1 MSALEIVGLDIRHW
15 EAVRAILQDGIE
27 TGQATFETAVPDW
40 KDWDAAHRRDCR
52 LVAVV
57 DSAVAGWAA
66 LARVSP
72 RAAYAGVAEVS
83 IYVGAAYRAR
93 GIGRALLGGLIAA
106 SEAEGIWTLQAI
118 VFPEN
123 AASVA
128 LHEGAGFR
136 LVGRRER
143 IARLG
148 GRWRDTLLLERRS
161 LVAATDATE
170 AP

>member
-1 MSALEIVGLDIRHW
+1 VSALEIVGLEARHW
-15 EAVRAILQDGIE
+15 EAVRAILQEGIA
-27 TGQATFETAVPDW
+27 TGHATFETTVPDW
-40 KDWDAAHRRDCR
+40 RGWDGAHRRDCR
-52 LVAVV
+52 LVAVL
-57 DSAVAGWAA
+57 DGAVAGWAA
-66 LARVSP
+66 LTPVSS

-83 IYVGAAYRAR
+83 IYVGTRYRSR
-93 GIGRALLGGLIAA
+93 GIGGALLGRLIVE

-128 LHEGAGFR
+128 LHERAGFR

-143 IARLG
+143 IAQLG

-161 LVAATDATE
+161 PACGV
-170 AP
+170 

>member
-1 MSALEIVGLDIRHW
+1 VSAPEIVRLEPRNW
-15 EAVRAILQDGIE
+15 EAVRAILQEGID
-27 TGQATFETAVPDW
+27 TGYATFETTVPDW
-40 KDWDAAHRRDCR
+40 SGWDAAHRRDCR
-52 LVAVV
+52 LVAVL
-57 DSAVAGWAA
+57 DKGVAGWAA
-66 LARVSP
+66 LTLVSP

-83 IYVGAAYRAR
+83 IYVGTRYRSR
-93 GIGRALLGGLIAA
+93 GIGRALLERLIAE

-128 LHEGAGFR
+128 LHRSAGFR

-148 GRWRDTLLLERRS
+148 ERWQDTLLLERRS
-161 LVAATDATE
+161 ARCGV
-170 AP
+170 